1 MYGLV
6 RVLLWPL
13 VYILYRPNVEGME
26 NFPKKGKTIVYSN
39 HICAL
44 DPVVMVCVL
53 PRQISF
59 MAKVE
64 IFRNPILAWMFKK
77 VGVFPVKR
85 GFADISAIKNSLKV
99 LNNGGVFGM
108 FPEGTRSKDGKLQEF
123 SRGIAS
129 IAHKSKATIIP
140 VAIIDKY
147 RYFKPL
153 KLRIGKPL
161 CFESY
166 FEQKSNTELLDQMA
180 VEMRQTIKKMLG

>member
-1 MYGLV
+1 
-6 RVLLWPL
+6 
-13 VYILYRPNVEGME
+13 
-26 NFPKKGKTIVYSN
+26 
-39 HICAL
+39 
-44 DPVVMVCVL
+44 
-53 PRQISF
+53 